1 MSACASLE
9 TAFAQIP
16 TSNAYGCASRISTY
30 TYAYIYHSNT
40 KTTKKF
46 DESVL
51 THTPEVPESIS
62 GVESRKN
69 QIHWNHIRMP
79 QGSFLTVSVPLV
91 GY

>member
-30 TYAYIYHSNT
+30 THAYIYHSNT

-51 THTPEVPESIS
+51 THTPEVPELFR
-62 GVESRKN
+62 E
-69 QIHWNHIRMP
+69 WNPGRTKYT
-79 QGSFLTVSVPLV
+79 GTTYACLKGAF
-91 GY
+91 